1 MKSGRALG
9 HNTSEW
15 IQNSIRRIDTIQVF
29 GDFGAEKA
37 PRDRMFRVAL
47 DSCSAPIFYGY
58 QHTTGIGAVVGTGGM
73 HNILHDQGLY
83 ISIE

>member
-1 MKSGRALG
+1 VSVARVVELAMKSERALG

-37 PRDRMFRVAL
+37 PA
-47 DSCSAPIFYGY
+47 
-58 QHTTGIGAVVGTGGM
+58 
-73 HNILHDQGLY
+73 
-83 ISIE
+83 